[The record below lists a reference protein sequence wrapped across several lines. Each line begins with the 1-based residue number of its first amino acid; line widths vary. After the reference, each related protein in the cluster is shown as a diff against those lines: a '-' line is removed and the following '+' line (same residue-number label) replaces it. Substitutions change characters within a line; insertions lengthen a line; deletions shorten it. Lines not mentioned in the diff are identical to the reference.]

1 MLNPISITL
10 YLAAT
15 GLLSWCLFFAAGN
28 NHAKPRHWVAVAF
41 AALAL
46 HGLLLHQSTFAGTD
60 INLGFFNA
68 ISLSAWLIA
77 LTVVSAS
84 ALRQPLDNLALFA
97 LPLAALG
104 VLLSALY
111 PGIHLLPREQGAG
124 PELHVATSLFAY
136 SILTIAALQSVLLA
150 VQERRLRNHRPGHLR
165 HILPPLQVQESLL
178 IQFIAVGFS
187 LLSLSLLSGF
197 MFLEDL
203 FAQHLIHKTVLSA
216 IAWLV
221 FAILLLGRWRFGWR
235 GPRLARW
242 SLSGFSL
249 LMLAYFGSKLVLELL
264 LEQS

>member
-1 MLNPISITL
+1 MLSPLSIAF
-10 YLAAT
+10 YLTAT
-15 GLLSWCLFFAAGN
+15 GLLSGGLFFAKDNKGPQ
-28 NHAKPRHWVAVAF
+28 PRYWIATAF

-46 HGLLLHQSTFAGTD
+46 HGFLLHQSTFAGTD

-84 ALRQPLDNLALFA
+84 TLRQPLDNLALFA
-97 LPLAALG
+97 LPMAALG

-111 PGIHLLPREQGAG
+111 PGLHLLPREQGAG

-136 SILTIAALQSVLLA
+136 SILTIAALQSILLA
-150 VQERRLRNHRPGHLR
+150 VQEHRLRHHHPGRLR
-165 HILPPLQVQESLL
+165 HVLPPLQVQESLL
-178 IQFIAVGFS
+178 IQFVAIGFA

-203 FAQHLIHKTVLSA
+203 FAQHLVHKTVLSA

-221 FAILLLGRWRFGWR
+221 FAALLLGRWRFGWR

-242 SLSGFSL
+242 SLAGFAL

-264 LEQS
+264 LERI